1 MGIRRARNKDPL
13 IRDLLGV
20 LPPERVRVASLE
32 QSLMQRDASIFEAG
46 RAGPVCFPL
55 NTGEVQGCV
64 NVARHHG
71 RAVVPRGAGTGLA
84 GGAVPLDEPV
94 MVVTTKMN
102 RLLSVDPERQ
112 MAWVQPGM
120 INLDLS
126 RATASHGLHFAPDPS
141 SQQVCSLGG
150 NVATNSG
157 GPHCL
162 AHGVTSAHVL
172 AVEVVLMSGEAVI
185 LGDPDGCSPG
195 LDLRG
200 AFIGS
205 EGMLGIATAIAVRLM
220 PNPPAIQT
228 LLLAFDTVD
237 AAARTVSA
245 VIAGGIVPAAIE
257 MMDANIIAAVE
268 EYVGAGF
275 PTDAAAVV
283 IVEVDGLPGGVEA
296 EADRVAQLAT
306 ERGGRVRR
314 AADDKER
321 ALLWKGRKSA
331 FGAIARIKPNYYL
344 HDTVVPRT
352 RLAEV
357 MSRVYEIVE
366 EHDLQVM
373 NVFHA
378 GDGNLHPLLL
388 YDRKE
393 PGIMDRV
400 HAAGSAIIEASL
412 AAGGVLSGEHGIG
425 IEKRDFMPLMFS
437 EADLD
442 AQRRLRRAFDPGEMA
457 NPGKVLPTGS
467 SCADINALDN
477 VPEGVWG

>member
-1 MGIRRARNKDPL
+1 M
-13 IRDLLGV
+13 
-20 LPPERVRVASLE
+20 S
-32 QSLMQRDASIFEAG
+32 RDASIFTGG

-55 NTGEVQGCV
+55 SSDEVKGCV
-64 NVARHHG
+64 DVARRHG

-84 GGAVPLDEPV
+84 GASVPLEEPV
-94 MVVTTKMN
+94 VVVTTKMN
-102 RLLSVDPERQ
+102 RLLSVDPDRRV
-112 MAWVQPGM
+112 AWVQPGI

-126 RATASHGLHFAPDPS
+126 RMTASHGLHFAPDPS

-150 NVATNSG
+150 NVGTNSG

-172 AVEVVLMSGEAVI
+172 AVEVVLMSGEVVV
-185 LGDPDGCSPG
+185 LGNADGFAPG

-200 AFIGS
+200 AFVGS
-205 EGMLGIATAIAVRLM
+205 EGMLGVATAIAVRLTS
-220 PNPPAIQT
+220 NPPAVQT
-228 LLLAFDTVD
+228 LLLSFDSVD
-237 AAARTVSA
+237 AAAQTVSS
-245 VIAGGIVPAAIE
+245 VIAEGIVPAAIE
-257 MMDANIIAAVE
+257 MMDQNIVQAVE

-283 IVEVDGLPGGVEA
+283 IVEVDGLPGGVAAAADQVEA
-296 EADRVAQLAT
+296 LALQH
-306 ERGGRVRR
+306 GGTVRR
-314 AADDKER
+314 AATDEER
-321 ALLWKGRKSA
+321 ALLWKGRKNA

-357 MSRVYEIVE
+357 MNRVYEIVE

-388 YDRKE
+388 YDGRE

-412 AAGGVLSGEHGIG
+412 DAGGVLSGEHGIG

-437 EADLD
+437 DVDLD
-442 AQRRLRRAFDPGEMA
+442 AQHRLQRAFDPEGMA

-467 SCADINALDN
+467 SCADVNALAELPDGTW
-477 VPEGVWG
+477 V

>member
-1 MGIRRARNKDPL
+1 MG
-13 IRDLLGV
+13 
-20 LPPERVRVASLE
+20 
-32 QSLMQRDASIFEAG
+32 RDASIFEGG

-55 NTGEVQGCV
+55 GTEEVQGCV
-64 NVARHHG
+64 NVARDHG
-71 RAVVPRGAGTGLA
+71 RAVVPRGSGTGLA

-94 MVVTTKMN
+94 VVVTTKMN
-102 RLLSVDPERQ
+102 RLLSVDPERR

-126 RATASHGLHFAPDPS
+126 RATAGHGLHFAPDPS

-172 AVEVVLMSGEAVI
+172 AVEVVLMSGEAVV
-185 LGDPDGCSPG
+185 LGDPDGFAPG

-200 AFIGS
+200 AFVGS
-205 EGMLGIATAIAVRLM
+205 EGMLGVATAIAVRLM
-220 PNPPAIQT
+220 PDPPAVQT

-245 VIAGGIVPAAIE
+245 VIADGIVPAAIE

-296 EADRVAQLAT
+296 EAGRVAELAG
-306 ERGGRVRR
+306 EQGGKVRR
-314 AADDKER
+314 AADDRER

-357 MSRVYEIVE
+357 MNRVYEIVE
-366 EHDLQVM
+366 EHRLLVM

-388 YDRKE
+388 YDRRE

-425 IEKRDFMPLMFS
+425 IEKRDFMPLMFG

-442 AQRRLRRAFDPGEMA
+442 AQRRLRRAFDPDAMA
-457 NPGKVLPTGS
+457 NPGKVLPTGA
-467 SCADINALDN
+467 SCADVNALDKL
-477 VPEGVWG
+477 PEGVWG

>member
-1 MGIRRARNKDPL
+1 MRLRRTTGTDPL
-13 IRDLLGV
+13 VEDLCRV
-20 LPPERVRVASLE
+20 LPAERVRAAPLE
-32 QSLMQRDASIFEAG
+32 RSIMGRDSSIFEG
-46 RAGPVCFPL
+46 GQAGPVCFPIS
-55 NTGEVQGCV
+55 TEEVQGCV
-64 NVARHHG
+64 DAARRHG

-94 MVVTTKMN
+94 VVVTTKMN
-102 RLLSVDPERQ
+102 RLVSLDADQRV
-112 MAWVQPGM
+112 AWVQPGM

-126 RATASHGLHFAPDPS
+126 RAVAAHGLHFAPDPS

-150 NVATNSG
+150 NVGTNAG

-172 AVEVVLMSGEAVI
+172 AVEVVLMSGESVV
-185 LGDPDGCSPG
+185 LGDADGFAPG

-200 AFIGS
+200 AYVGS
-205 EGMLGIATAIAVRLM
+205 EGMMGITTAVAVRLT
-220 PNPPAIQT
+220 PNPPAVQT
-228 LLLAFDTVD
+228 ILLAFDTVD
-237 AAARTVSA
+237 AAAQTVSA
-245 VIAGGIVPAAIE
+245 VIADGIVPAAIE
-257 MMDANIIAAVE
+257 MMDRNIIWAVE
-268 EYVGAGF
+268 NFVGAGF

-296 EADRVAQLAT
+296 EADRVGELAI

-314 AADDKER
+314 AADDQER

-331 FGAIARIKPNYYL
+331 FGAIAQIKPNYYL

-357 MSRVYEIVE
+357 MNRVYEIVD

-388 YDRKE
+388 YDRRE
-393 PGIMDRV
+393 PGIMARV

-425 IEKRDFMPLMFS
+425 IEKRDFMQLMFS

-442 AQRRLRRAFDPGEMA
+442 AQSRLRRAFDPDEMA
-457 NPGKVLPTGS
+457 NPGKVLPTGA
-467 SCADINALDN
+467 SCADVNALEK

>member
-1 MGIRRARNKDPL
+1 MLGHHYRDRRAAHAQ
-13 IRDLLGV
+13 I
-20 LPPERVRVASLE
+20 PPP
-32 QSLMQRDASIFEAG
+32 M
-46 RAGPVCFPL
+46 
-55 NTGEVQGCV
+55 
-64 NVARHHG
+64 
-71 RAVVPRGAGTGLA
+71 
-84 GGAVPLDEPV
+84 
-94 MVVTTKMN
+94 
-102 RLLSVDPERQ
+102 
-112 MAWVQPGM
+112 
-120 INLDLS
+120 
-126 RATASHGLHFAPDPS
+126 
-141 SQQVCSLGG
+141 
-150 NVATNSG
+150 
-157 GPHCL
+157 
-162 AHGVTSAHVL
+162 
-172 AVEVVLMSGEAVI
+172 
-185 LGDPDGCSPG
+185 
-195 LDLRG
+195 
-200 AFIGS
+200 
-205 EGMLGIATAIAVRLM
+205 
-220 PNPPAIQT
+220 QT

-237 AAARTVSA
+237 AAAQTVSA
-245 VIAGGIVPAAIE
+245 VIADGIVPAAIE
-257 MMDANIIAAVE
+257 MMDAKTSSAAVE
-268 EYVGAGF
+268 NFVGAGF

-283 IVEVDGLPGGVEA
+283 IVEVDGLPGGVAA